1 MDIKRAA
8 VISLITFLIG
18 GVLGGAYAFAT
29 HDDQKSLAMN
39 IEQAH
44 DDWEVEQFI
53 NEQEKQRPNGLE
65 ESRIETGSKYTG
77 ITYNA
82 PAKTEEPEQPAE
94 PVEQQAIQNAE
105 PQEKKS
111 GIGAKLAG
119 IFSKKQKDVPQQ
131 EIAEPEQS
139 SIGRINIQS
148 GSLNVRAQGSSDGA
162 VIGQVYRD
170 DTVTILSQD
179 GAWYHI
185 TTANGLDGY
194 VSAAYVDVL
203 SAE

>member
-18 GVLGGAYAFAT
+18 GILGGAYAFST
-29 HDDQKSLAMN
+29 HDNQKSLAMN

-44 DDWEVEQFI
+44 EDWEVEQFI

-82 PAKTEEPEQPAE
+82 PAKTEEPEQP
-94 PVEQQAIQNAE
+94 VEQPTVQSEE
-105 PQEKKS
+105 PQAKKS
-111 GIGAKLAG
+111 GIGAKLSG
-119 IFSKKQKDVPQQ
+119 IFSKKQKDVPRQ
-131 EIAEPEQS
+131 ETAEPTQGNVS
-139 SIGRINIQS
+139 TGRINIQS

-194 VSAAYVDVL
+194 VSAAYVDML
-203 SAE
+203 DTE